1 MEDAAKALMEKQRRW
16 IQQQILEQNR
26 RIEAQQQQMM
36 TQLLNQL
43 RIQEEKFQHHTV
55 GSIADVGVRNNL
67 HFNPKIEFPTF
78 DGTDP
83 KGWIKKY
90 TRYFSL
96 CRINDEQKVDLAA
109 LHLKGQLRYGSVAT

>member
-1 MEDAAKALMEKQRRW
+1 
-16 IQQQILEQNR
+16 
-26 RIEAQQQQMM
+26 M
-36 TQLLNQL
+36 TQLLSQL
-43 RIQEEKFQHHTV
+43 RIQDKKIQHNLGHAHEI
-55 GSIADVGVRNNL
+55 GERNNR
-67 HFNPKIEFPTF
+67 HFDPKIEFPTF

-83 KGWIKKY
+83 KGWIKKC